1 MFGKKKIFFYVVL
14 IVALASLLV
23 ACGGAAATEAPAAD
37 APAVD
42 AVATDVPAGDATATE
57 VPAADAPTAV
67 VDAPTAAPVS
77 GDVVPQFVFTNTGS
91 AELCNLYLSPVGV
104 DSWGPD
110 QLGGLTI
117 KAGEKFTLK
126 NIPAATYDVKVVGCN
141 NAGEQVI
148 KLDIKN

>member
-1 MFGKKKIFFYVVL
+1 MFGKKKILFYVVL

-37 APAVD
+37 APAAN
-42 AVATDVPAGDATATE
+42 AVATDVPAADAAATE

-67 VDAPTAAPVS
+67 ADAPTAAAS
-77 GDVVPQFVFTNTGS
+77 SDVVPQFVFTNTGA

-117 KAGEKFTLK
+117 KPGEKFTLK